1 MRTWI
6 LFIVVSFNIAFYEN
20 AIAENFKSVYDKA
33 SSKFEQKE
41 YLTAINLYKKAYSLG
56 DTILS
61 PMRIGEFYICGYG
74 VTQNESEGLKW
85 VQIAAENNNSEAQ
98 STMGRYYSHIGE
110 DSKAFDW
117 FFKAAHNGDDYGKY
131 MLGQAYL
138 EGKGTCQDSKR
149 ALRWTLSAALGG
161 NPGAQ
166 WEIARAYFE
175 GHDHPFDFD
184 KNAEEFISW
193 TTKAADNGLPVAL
206 YYLGLIYLDGFNS
219 IPIDKKL
226 AKELLQKS
234 SDQGWSDATTVLKER
249 F

>member
-6 LFIVVSFNIAFYEN
+6 LFIIVSFNIVFYEN
-20 AIAENFKSVYDKA
+20 AIAENIKSVYDNA

-41 YLTAINLYKKAYSLG
+41 YLTAIDLYKKAYSLG

-61 PMRIGEFYICGYG
+61 PMRIGEIYICGYG
-74 VTQNESEGLKW
+74 VTQNEYEGLKW

-98 STMGRYYSHIGE
+98 STLGRYYSHIGE

-149 ALRWTLSAALGG
+149 ALRWTLSSALGG
-161 NPGAQ
+161 DPGAQ

-175 GHDHPFDFD
+175 GYNHPFKFE

-193 TTKAADNGLPVAL
+193 TTKAAENGSSAAQ
-206 YYLGLIYLDGFNS
+206 YYMGLIYLDGFNNT
-219 IPIDKKL
+219 PVDKQL
-226 AKELLQKS
+226 AKKWIQKAAN
-234 SDQGWSDATTVLKER
+234 QGWEDAITALKER